1 MILTPAQVITADQQ
15 IEAPL
20 AGIITVG
27 RHLLTN
33 GARPELVEAWLT
45 VEVTRD
51 PAIELLAATAQECPT
66 CYALHDETAWRIPTS
81 DPAYTPTSYADD
93 SYCSQ
98 ACQDTAAERHDED
111 RAAWSRSEYAYP
123 ERGAA

>member
-45 VEVTRD
+45 VEVQRD
-51 PAIELLAATAQECPT
+51 PAIELLAATAQECPQ

-81 DPAYTPTSYADD
+81 DPAYTPIRYMDD
-93 SYCSQ
+93 GYCSDH
-98 ACQDTAAERHDED
+98 CQDTAAEHAFEAYQARG
-111 RAAWSRSEYAYP
+111 RSEYAYP